1 MAAQTSINATDT
13 KAIIPNSL
21 PLNFPT
27 PLLLGVAFESPV
39 PPEDEDEVPDEVELE
54 VGCEFVV
61 ELVLESAPVWNIFA
75 SAESGGRLSKAAE
88 RLNNN

>member
-1 MAAQTSINATDT
+1 M
-13 KAIIPNSL
+13 IIPNSL

-27 PLLLGVAFESPV
+27 PLLLGVAFESDLEPV
-39 PPEDEDEVPDEVELE
+39 PPEDEDEVPDEVESE